1 LHHCAQHHPLY
12 RLGGVCLLPVAAGHD
27 PTGKGGVA
35 VSWTTHNLPHR
46 PAAGL
51 ADRHRR
57 H

>member
-46 PAAGL
+46 QAAL
-51 ADRHRR
+51 P
-57 H
+57 